1 MFILSDGMVH
11 VVTCVEQTLTVM
23 QGGAVR
29 LRQVKSVFPLQVTA
43 GTARPLRGSAL
54 KVST

>member
-43 GTARPLRGSAL
+43 RPLRGAAL